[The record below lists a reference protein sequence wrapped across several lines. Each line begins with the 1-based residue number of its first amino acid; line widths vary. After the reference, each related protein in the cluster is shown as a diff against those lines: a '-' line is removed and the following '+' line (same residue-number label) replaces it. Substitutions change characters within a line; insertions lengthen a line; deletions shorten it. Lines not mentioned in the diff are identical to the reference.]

1 LLLHISWSD
10 EMPDDLAI
18 LSIFSSP
25 GVYAWGKE
33 TMLFFFPISPFRGHS
48 LLLRALFFP
57 SAPEGA
63 KKKY

>member
-1 LLLHISWSD
+1 LSFVGPEGTVVNSQGREPLLLHISWSD

-33 TMLFFFPISPFRGHS
+33 TNIVFLSHQP
-48 LLLRALFFP
+48 L
-57 SAPEGA
+57 
-63 KKKY
+63 